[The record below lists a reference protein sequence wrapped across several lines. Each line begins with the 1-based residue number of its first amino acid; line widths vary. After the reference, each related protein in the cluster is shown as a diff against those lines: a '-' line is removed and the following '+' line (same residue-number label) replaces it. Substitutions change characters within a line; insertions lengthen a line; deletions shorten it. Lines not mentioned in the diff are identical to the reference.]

1 MKNLFL
7 SILVILF
14 FLMPVSANAQGYF
27 AANVGHYLDVSKFKL
42 NPQSNLLL
50 YQGKYTAASETYDSH
65 YIFEISSNE
74 ESLNITAISG
84 GSEDGEHYSYDT
96 LIFSDVKVINGTFE
110 ITFPEASVF
119 KFVKTSYS
127 YTDENGTKTVK
138 CFGILMEE
146 YKMFAE
152 KYEE

>member
-1 MKNLFL
+1 MKNIFHALISFL
-7 SILVILF
+7 I
-14 FLMPVSANAQGYF
+14 FLIPLTANAQGYF
-27 AANVGHYLDVSKFKL
+27 VAGAGEYLDISKFKF
-42 NPQSNLLL
+42 NSQSNLLL

-74 ESLNITAISG
+74 VSLNIKALSG

-96 LIFSDVKVINGTFE
+96 LIFSDVKVIDGTFE
-110 ITFPEASVF
+110 ITFPVASVF